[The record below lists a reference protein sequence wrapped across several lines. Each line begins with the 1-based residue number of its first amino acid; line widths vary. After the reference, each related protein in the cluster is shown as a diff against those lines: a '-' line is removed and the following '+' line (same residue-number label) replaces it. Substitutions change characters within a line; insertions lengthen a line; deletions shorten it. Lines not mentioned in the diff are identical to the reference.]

1 MKTERSLLLP
11 FPPSVCPKS
20 RSLGPRQM
28 DTTDDLVFT
37 EDVVGGTEEP
47 NAGKVNDIIDTHLEN
62 SNAIIKSSEPAIGN
76 ELLVAPTNAGEGI
89 EHDRIVDELEG
100 STNHN
105 QQIETIPDEKQ
116 IDDATTNVSVNDDMM
131 LDFGDF
137 GIIPDTQVN
146 TNFND
151 SEIAD
156 NFDLLG
162 FGSPGKI
169 FPSSNDATTNNE
181 DLSNTTQ
188 VLSNVETS
196 GDEAIIFPDGNE
208 NENGIADTLINIH
221 HHDRG
226 SVPNNLSSTTK
237 EKKGDSDI
245 DQTTAP
251 AMSQEQQTNG
261 MDATN
266 TLIADDDS
274 TLATSPLMSVAE
286 TNSKQLV
293 GREENV
299 DGNSSLSVANEP
311 VEERTEEEDEW
322 LSMGLG
328 LGDALRQIVALTDER
343 DLALVIC
350 QEKDDRRTKVEALF
364 NEVQSRLEAEMNR
377 RAESD
382 SELRRTR
389 ESMKL
394 YDEKLKAYESMKV
407 NLEKVNSSL
416 VTMAA
421 EKSKVESEVGKLRE
435 MMEESEQKEAV
446 LSNRL
451 NEAKKKEANKAS
463 TAGRLDAENEQLKE
477 DLEKTQSQLDEAMK
491 AKSKLEANMEKLKAK
506 AVERV
511 KQAETALAEE
521 RELNEERKKKMK
533 TFVETKAEEVKV
545 AKERTGDMQKELDE
559 TRASLRS
566 SRDREEVLQKELDA
580 TRIKNRELQ
589 RDMDRMKRSSEELH
603 EAGNKVEQELEKYAS
618 ETEEHKK
625 KRMSAKHE
633 IMQMVRTLES
643 ERAVSA
649 KLKEAVKFTLTPK
662 ALSQQELLTECL
674 RDFEIELERLAAK
687 IGKDLQPSAE
697 KTISVREF
705 ASSNGTDAVENH
717 DIPMKPKKSRTSKTD
732 VDTERLLS
740 NLEHETQHVSK
751 KIMALAGDI
760 ERMRSL
766 LNDENMFS
774 CMSYFSNILAGTGEA
789 KHQRLT
795 DRSDSSIYQEENN
808 TGRFV

>member
-1 MKTERSLLLP
+1 M
-11 FPPSVCPKS
+11 
-20 RSLGPRQM
+20 
-28 DTTDDLVFT
+28 
-37 EDVVGGTEEP
+37 GGTEEESID
-47 NAGKVNDIIDTHLEN
+47 ALKVNNIIDTHLEN
-62 SNAIIKSSEPAIGN
+62 STAITKSSELAIEIGN
-76 ELLVAPTNAGEGI
+76 EILVAPMTDADEGI
-89 EHDRIVDELEG
+89 EHDRIVDELG
-100 STNHN
+100 GNTNHN
-105 QQIETIPDEKQ
+105 QQIQTIPHEKQ
-116 IDDATTNVSVNDDMM
+116 IDDATTINVSVNDDMM

-137 GIIPDTQVN
+137 GIVTNHTQVD
-146 TNFND
+146 TIFND

-162 FGSPGKI
+162 FESPGTI
-169 FPSSNDATTNNE
+169 FPLSSDATTNNE
-181 DLSNTTQ
+181 DLSKTTQ
-188 VLSNVETS
+188 ILSNVETS
-196 GDEAIIFPDGNE
+196 GDEAIVFPDGNE
-208 NENGIADTLINIH
+208 NDQMSKNGSADTLINIH

-237 EKKGDSDI
+237 EEKGEIDIEANERLIAEARLESKSLESDRLVEVL
-245 DQTTAP
+245 DNTQTAIFV
-251 AMSQEQQTNG
+251 QEQQTNS

-266 TLIADDDS
+266 TLITENESA
-274 TLATSPLMSVAE
+274 LATPPLMSVAE
-286 TNSKQLV
+286 TNSQQLV

-299 DGNSSLSVANEP
+299 DGTASLAVANEP
-311 VEERTEEEDEW
+311 VEERTEEEEEW

-364 NEVQSRLEAEMNR
+364 DEVQSRLEAEMNR

-382 SELRRTR
+382 SELRRAR
-389 ESMKL
+389 ETMKL
-394 YDEKLKAYESMKV
+394 YDEKLKAYESMKD
-407 NLEKVNSSL
+407 NLEKVNTSL
-416 VTMAA
+416 MTMAA
-421 EKSKVESEVGKLRE
+421 EKSKVESEVGRLRE
-435 MMEESEQKEAV
+435 MIEESEQKEAV

-491 AKSKLEANMEKLKAK
+491 AKTKLEANMEKLKAK

-566 SRDREEVLQKELDA
+566 SRDREEVLQKELEA
-580 TRIKNRELQ
+580 TRVKNRELQ

-697 KTISVREF
+697 KNSPVRENS
-705 ASSNGTDAVENH
+705 SSNGTDAVENH
-717 DIPMKPKKSRTSKTD
+717 DIPMKPKKSRASKTD

-740 NLEHETQHVSK
+740 NLENETQHVSK

-766 LNDENMFS
+766 LNDENSMFS
-774 CMSYFSNILAGTGEA
+774 CMSYFSNILTGTGEA

-795 DRSDSSIYQEENN
+795 DRSDSVNYEENN

>member
-1 MKTERSLLLP
+1 MSCPSFDGVWLSLGTISFFLP
-11 FPPSVCPKS
+11 FVCHVYLEPQALAGAIK
-20 RSLGPRQM
+20 M
-28 DTTDDLVFT
+28 DTTDDLVFA
-37 EDVVGGTEEP
+37 EDDADVTEEP
-47 NAGKVNDIIDTHLEN
+47 NAVAYST
-62 SNAIIKSSEPAIGN
+62 AIIKSSEPAIGN
-76 ELLVAPTNAGEGI
+76 EILVTPSDADRGI
-89 EHDRIVDELEG
+89 GRDHTVERGG
-100 STNHN
+100 SAIHN
-105 QQIETIPDEKQ
+105 QQTET
-116 IDDATTNVSVNDDMM
+116 SVE
-131 LDFGDF
+131 
-137 GIIPDTQVN
+137 V
-146 TNFND
+146 
-151 SEIAD
+151 AD

-162 FGSPGKI
+162 FESPREI
-169 FPSSNDATTNNE
+169 IPISSNATNNDE
-181 DLSNTTQ
+181 DLSNMAQ
-188 VLSNVETS
+188 ILSNENVETS
-196 GDEAIIFPDGNE
+196 RDAAIVSPKFDQMR
-208 NENGIADTLINIH
+208 ENGNADAMANIH
-221 HHDRG
+221 HHGSGSDSINKFSSAIKEETGEKDIEANERLIVEAARLESKSLESDRA
-226 SVPNNLSSTTK
+226 
-237 EKKGDSDI
+237 I
-245 DQTTAP
+245 IF
-251 AMSQEQQTNG
+251 QEQQTNG

-266 TLIADDDS
+266 TLIGDDES
-274 TLATSPLMSVAE
+274 TLATSLLISVAE
-286 TNSKQLV
+286 KNSQQLV

-299 DGNSSLSVANEP
+299 DGNVSLAVANES
-311 VEERTEEEDEW
+311 VEDRTEDEEEW

-382 SELRRTR
+382 SELRRAR
-389 ESMKL
+389 ETMKL
-394 YDEKLKAYESMKV
+394 YDEKLKAYETMKD

-421 EKSKVESEVGKLRE
+421 EKSKVQMEVGRLRE

-446 LSNRL
+446 ISNRL

-477 DLEKTQSQLDEAMK
+477 DLERTQSQLDEAMK
-491 AKSKLEANMEKLKAK
+491 AKTKLEANMEKLKAK
-506 AVERV
+506 AIERV

-521 RELNEERKKKMK
+521 RELNEERKRKMK

-545 AKERTGDMQKELDE
+545 AKECTGDMQKELDE
-559 TRASLRS
+559 TRASLCS
-566 SRDREEVLQKELDA
+566 SRDREEVLQKDLEA
-580 TRIKNRELQ
+580 TRVKSRELQ

-633 IMQMVRTLES
+633 IMQMVRTLET

-662 ALSQQELLTECL
+662 ALSQQELLNECL

-697 KTISVREF
+697 KTSLVREIV
-705 ASSNGTDAVENH
+705 SSNGMDALEIH
-717 DIPMKPKKSRTSKTD
+717 DIPLKLKKSRAD
-732 VDTERLLS
+732 VDTERSLS

-766 LNDENMFS
+766 LNDETMFS
-774 CMSYFSNILAGTGEA
+774 CMSYFSSILAGTGET

-795 DRSDSSIYQEENN
+795 DRSDSANYEENS
-808 TGRFV
+808 TGRSI

>member
-1 MKTERSLLLP
+1 
-11 FPPSVCPKS
+11 
-20 RSLGPRQM
+20 M

-37 EDVVGGTEEP
+37 EDNADVTEEP
-47 NAGKVNDIIDTHLEN
+47 NAVASSTISLNNIDSDYFT
-62 SNAIIKSSEPAIGN
+62 AIIKSSEPEPEILVTPSDADTRIDHDHTVEMGGSAI
-76 ELLVAPTNAGEGI
+76 
-89 EHDRIVDELEG
+89 
-100 STNHN
+100 HN
-105 QQIETIPDEKQ
+105 QQIET
-116 IDDATTNVSVNDDMM
+116 SVGDMM
-131 LDFGDF
+131 LDSGDF
-137 GIIPDTQVN
+137 GIISDTQI
-146 TNFND
+146 
-151 SEIAD
+151 EIAD
-156 NFDLLG
+156 NFD
-162 FGSPGKI
+162 
-169 FPSSNDATTNNE
+169 
-181 DLSNTTQ
+181 
-188 VLSNVETS
+188 VETS
-196 GDEAIIFPDGNE
+196 GDATIISPDGNDQMR
-208 NENGIADTLINIH
+208 ENGSADANANIH
-221 HHDRG
+221 HHESG
-226 SVPNNLSSTTK
+226 SDSINKFSSTTK
-237 EKKGDSDI
+237 EEKGEINIEANERLIVEAARLESKSLESDTLVEVL
-245 DQTTAP
+245 DNTQTTIIF
-251 AMSQEQQTNG
+251 QEQQTNS

-266 TLIADDDS
+266 TLIGDDES
-274 TLATSPLMSVAE
+274 TLATSLAISRLMSVAE
-286 TNSKQLV
+286 TNSQQLV

-299 DGNSSLSVANEP
+299 DGNVSLAVANES
-311 VEERTEEEDEW
+311 VEDRTEEEEEW

-350 QEKDDRRTKVEALF
+350 QEKDDRRIKVEALF

-382 SELRRTR
+382 SELRRAR
-389 ESMKL
+389 ETMKL
-394 YDEKLKAYESMKV
+394 YDEKLKAYESMKD

-421 EKSKVESEVGKLRE
+421 EKSKVELEVGRLRE

-477 DLEKTQSQLDEAMK
+477 DLERTQSQLDESMK
-491 AKSKLEANMEKLKAK
+491 AKTKLEANMEKLKAK

-566 SRDREEVLQKELDA
+566 SREREEVSQKELEA

-633 IMQMVRTLES
+633 IMQMVRTLET
-643 ERAVSA
+643 ERAASA

-687 IGKDLQPSAE
+687 IGKDLQPLE
-697 KTISVREF
+697 KTNSVCEI
-705 ASSNGTDAVENH
+705 ASSNGMDAVENH
-717 DIPMKPKKSRTSKTD
+717 DIPMKPKKSRASKTD

-760 ERMRSL
+760 ERMRWL
-766 LNDENMFS
+766 LNEETMFS

-795 DRSDSSIYQEENN
+795 DRSDSANYEENS

>member
-1 MKTERSLLLP
+1 M
-11 FPPSVCPKS
+11 
-20 RSLGPRQM
+20 
-28 DTTDDLVFT
+28 
-37 EDVVGGTEEP
+37 GGTEEP
-47 NAGKVNDIIDTHLEN
+47 NAGKVNNIIDTHLEN

-116 IDDATTNVSVNDDMM
+116 IDDATTNVSVNDDMI

-146 TNFND
+146 TNFNE

-188 VLSNVETS
+188 VISNVETS

-208 NENGIADTLINIH
+208 NDQMSEHGSADTLINIY
-221 HHDRG
+221 HDRG

-237 EKKGDSDI
+237 EEKGDSDI

-266 TLIADDDS
+266 TLIADDES

-286 TNSKQLV
+286 TNSHQLV
-293 GREENV
+293 GREEIV
-299 DGNSSLSVANEP
+299 DGNFTLAVANEP

-394 YDEKLKAYESMKV
+394 YDEKLKAYESMKD
-407 NLEKVNSSL
+407 NLEQLNSSL

-491 AKSKLEANMEKLKAK
+491 AKTKLEANMEKLKAK

-705 ASSNGTDAVENH
+705 ASSNGTDAMEDH
-717 DIPMKPKKSRTSKTD
+717 DIPMKPKKSRSKTD

-795 DRSDSSIYQEENN
+795 DRSDSSNY
-808 TGRFV
+808 